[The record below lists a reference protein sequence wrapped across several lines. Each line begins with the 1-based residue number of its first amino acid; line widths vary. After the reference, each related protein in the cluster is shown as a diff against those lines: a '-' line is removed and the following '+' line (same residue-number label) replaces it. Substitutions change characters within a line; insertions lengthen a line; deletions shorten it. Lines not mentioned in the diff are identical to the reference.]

1 MPRVPKLLKRHEG
14 NATLLRGIAC
24 LPTVLRT
31 TYYTEGGTN
40 CTCPL
45 YAADTSAPV
54 ACGYFSQEANASGP
68 APWHK
73 ESSGTMLS
81 DALIDGRVGVKDIS
95 CLLDTQKEIVEELN
109 QDPVTKFHSFHQY
122 FGSRHF

>member
-1 MPRVPKLLKRHEG
+1 MKVMPPYCV
-14 NATLLRGIAC
+14 ALRAC
-24 LPTVLRT
+24 LPYCVPPTIRKVAQIVHADSH
-31 TYYTEGGTN
+31 
-40 CTCPL
+40 
-45 YAADTSAPV
+45 AADTSAPV
-54 ACGYFSQEANASGP
+54 ACGYFSQEANASEP

>member
-1 MPRVPKLLKRHEG
+1 MDAYILRDRAATRVFVVLMPRVQKLLKRHEG

-40 CTCPL
+40 PHADSH
-45 YAADTSAPV
+45 AADTSAPV
-54 ACGYFSQEANASGP
+54 ACGYFSQEATASEP

-73 ESSGTMLS
+73 ESSGTMLW
-81 DALIDGRVGVKDIS
+81 
-95 CLLDTQKEIVEELN
+95 
-109 QDPVTKFHSFHQY
+109 
-122 FGSRHF
+122 